1 MHIVLLLFMR
11 KHRHILLFMDENAS
25 DVFSLPTRARA
36 QTHTQTQRTYVHK
49 WMWAVTTLMLFTD
62 VHKSIACSPRNY
74 LNNDVLNKDRKM
86 RILSCLIMIN
96 G

>member
-11 KHRHILLFMDENAS
+11 KHRHILLFMDKNAS

-36 QTHTQTQRTYVHK
+36 QTQRTYAHK

-74 LNNDVLNKDRKM
+74 LNNDVLNKDWKM
-86 RILSCLIMIN
+86 RILSCLIMNN